1 MGHCRISLC
10 AFLAVCGSLVAQS
23 YSSSTASAVAIP
35 NDAVVALDWN
45 QDGADDL
52 VVQQPTAIPNAMATG
67 FLSGFFANSATLAS
81 PAPAVAGLTGL
92 SSFYREPRLAANIDN
107 DGIPDLL
114 FRTIGA
120 SGRAWFGVTG
130 SGAGTGTSVRSI
142 MTGDG
147 GSSADVGDM
156 NGDGRDELALLSLP
170 TYSGPLGTL
179 PQPAN
184 FRVFDLSTSPATL
197 LLDQSVSSVVTS
209 MQVVVGDWN
218 GDGLADALI
227 GGVNYNPGTDTS
239 PAMLVLGQAAGAPI
253 VAAAPPFVF
262 ANVTAT
268 LFSLHAG
275 DVNGDGF
282 DDVVRTAMT
291 PSGGAF
297 FVPLVETYFGSP
309 SGLAA
314 TPAVT
319 IHTPNVS
326 VVLGRGLFDFDGDG
340 CDDLLLSSST
350 SVSSGATFQAA
361 LHLLRGSAVG
371 FGFVAQDIPSVVG
384 SSSFMPVPIV
394 GDFDGDGD
402 RDMVVR
408 VPTAAGGTATNLIEN
423 SSIFGAPCAGTGGEP
438 RLVFGTASPA
448 NAAFGYALIGAAP
461 NTLAVFLVSTG
472 RAGTG
477 IGCGVHV
484 DLSPGALLLLNGAFI
499 VVPTDALGRF
509 SGTINLNAIA
519 GLSGLT
525 LFYQAAVVDPLGSFS
540 AAGLSFALTRGR
552 AVTFF

>member
-1 MGHCRISLC
+1 MRHHGIPLC
-10 AFLAVCGSLVAQS
+10 ALLAICGSLAAQS

-35 NDAVVALDWN
+35 NDIVVALDWN

-52 VVQQPTAIPNAMATG
+52 VLQQPTTPPAMATG
-67 FLSGFFANSATLAS
+67 FLSGFFTNPAS
-81 PAPAVAGLTGL
+81 LGAAAPTITGLTGL
-92 SSFYREPRLAANIDN
+92 SSFYREPTLAANIDN

-130 SGAGTGTSVRSI
+130 SGTGSGTSVRPI

-156 NGDGRDELALLSLP
+156 NGDGRDELVLFFRSPL
-170 TYSGPLGTL
+170 SGPGGPL
-179 PQPAN
+179 PPPAIL
-184 FRVFDLSTSPATL
+184 RVFDLSTSPATL
-197 LLDQSVSSVVTS
+197 LLDQAVPSVVAP

-227 GGVNYNPGTDTS
+227 GGANYDPATDTS
-239 PAMLVLGQAAGAPI
+239 PAMLVLGQAAAAPI
-253 VAAAPPFVF
+253 VAGAPPFVF

-309 SGLAA
+309 IGLAT

-326 VVLGRGLFDFDGDG
+326 VVLGRGLFDFDSDG
-340 CDDLLLSSST
+340 CDDLLLASST

-361 LHLLRGSAVG
+361 LHVVRGTASG
-371 FGFVAQDIPSVVG
+371 FGFVTQDIPSVVG
-384 SSSFMPVPIV
+384 SSSFVPAPIV

-402 RDMVVR
+402 CDIVVR
-408 VPTAAGGTATNLIEN
+408 VPIATGGTATTLIEN
-423 SSIFGAPCAGTGGEP
+423 SSIFGAPCTGIGGEP
-438 RLVFGTASPA
+438 RLIFGTASPT
-448 NAAFGYALIGAAP
+448 NSAFGYALDGAAP
-461 NTLAVFLVSTG
+461 NSLAVFLVSTG
-472 RAGTG
+472 RSGGG
-477 IGCGVHV
+477 IGCGIHV
-484 DLSPGALLLLNGAFI
+484 DLSPGALLLLNGGLTI
-499 VVPTDALGRF
+499 VPTDPFGRF
-509 SGTINLNAIA
+509 SGVINLNPIV
-519 GLSGLT
+519 GLSGAT
-525 LFYQAAVVDPLGSFS
+525 LFYQAAVVDPQGSFS
-540 AAGLSFALTRGR
+540 AAGLSFALSRGR